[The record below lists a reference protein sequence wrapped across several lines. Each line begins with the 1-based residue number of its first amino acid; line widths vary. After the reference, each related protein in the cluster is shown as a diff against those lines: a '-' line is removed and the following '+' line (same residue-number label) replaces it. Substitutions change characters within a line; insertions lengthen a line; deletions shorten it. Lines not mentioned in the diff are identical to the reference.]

1 MSRFKE
7 NLPGKIF
14 LALALS
20 SISAL
25 ALITVFIIIRGVPI
39 IAEVGILEF
48 VFGMSWA
55 PSHGEYGI
63 FPMII
68 GSVTVTLGAV
78 IIGVPIGMCC
88 SIFLAEFAPPLL
100 RNIFRPAIQL
110 LAGIPS
116 VVYGFWGLLFNVPL
130 IRDYLGG
137 PGLSI
142 LAGSIILAI
151 MVLPTVIT
159 ISEASIL
166 ALPRQYK
173 EGALALG
180 MTHWQTI
187 LSVILPSARSGI
199 VAAIILGIGRAIGE
213 TMAVIM
219 VLGNAVAVP
228 ASILDPVRTLTTNI
242 GIEMGY
248 ASGVHQD
255 ALFATGIV
263 LFIVIMILNASA
275 QYITSK
281 GSGRGKHG
289 NGKGN
294 GKAGSGTGGGKTGS
308 GTGNG
313 KKDKA
318 GASEGS

>member
-1 MSRFKE
+1 MKKFKE
-7 NLPGKIF
+7 KLSGRIF
-14 LALALS
+14 FALALS

-25 ALITVFIIIRGVPI
+25 ALITVFIIVNGVPI
-39 IAEVGILEF
+39 IADVGIIDF

-55 PSHGEYGI
+55 PGQGEYGI

-78 IIGVPIGMCC
+78 IIGVPIGVCC
-88 SIFLAEFAPPLL
+88 SVFLTEFAPATLSRL
-100 RNIFRPAIQL
+100 FRPAIQL

-116 VVYGFWGLLFNVPL
+116 VVYGFWGLMFIVPF
-130 IRDYLGG
+130 IRSYLGG

-151 MVLPTVIT
+151 MVLPTVIS
-159 ISEASIL
+159 ISEVSII

-187 LSVILPSARSGI
+187 RSVILPSAKSGI

-219 VLGNAVAVP
+219 VLGNAVAIP
-228 ASILDPVRTLTTNI
+228 SSILDPVRTLTTNI

-248 ASGVHQD
+248 AAGVHRE

-263 LFIVIMILNASA
+263 LFIIIMILNATA
-275 QYITSK
+275 QYITRK
-281 GSGRGKHG
+281 RK
-289 NGKGN
+289 
-294 GKAGSGTGGGKTGS
+294 
-308 GTGNG
+308 
-313 KKDKA
+313 
-318 GASEGS
+318 

>member
-1 MSRFKE
+1 MSKHKE
-7 NLPGKIF
+7 KLSGRIF

-25 ALITVFIIIRGVPI
+25 ALITVFIIINGVPI
-39 IAEVGILEF
+39 IAEVGVIKF
-48 VFGMSWA
+48 IFGMSWA
-55 PSHGEYGI
+55 PSQGEFGI

-78 IIGVPIGMCC
+78 IIGVPIGICC
-88 SIFLAEFAPPLL
+88 SIFLTEFAPAAL
-100 RNIFRPAIQL
+100 RNLFRPAIQL

-116 VVYGFWGLLFNVPL
+116 VVYGFWGLLFIVPF
-130 IRDYLGG
+130 IRNYLGG

-142 LAGSIILAI
+142 LAGSLILAI
-151 MVLPTVIT
+151 MVLPTVIS
-159 ISEASIL
+159 ISEVSIL

-180 MTHWQTI
+180 LTHWQTI
-187 LSVILPSARSGI
+187 RSVLLPSAKSGI
-199 VAAIILGIGRAIGE
+199 VAAVILGVGRAIGE

-248 ASGVHQD
+248 ASGQHQQ

-263 LFIVIMILNASA
+263 LFVIIMILNASA
-275 QYITSK
+275 QYIT
-281 GSGRGKHG
+281 R
-289 NGKGN
+289 
-294 GKAGSGTGGGKTGS
+294 
-308 GTGNG
+308 
-313 KKDKA
+313 KKK
-318 GASEGS
+318 